1 MCPDGILP
9 VKARGLCYGGG
20 QDCNIEKEGFVVF
33 MRNGSDNELNESN
46 DQRNHEY
53 YKKIVSYLGLK
64 ASGKIT
70 LATLGTNPRLSLP
83 QWRGR
88 HGRTDIGLA
97 WNASKKKR
105 TWIWKKLWNLSTVNM
120 LGVVLR
126 EHIHVML
133 VLHLN
138 FLKHLTKQQ
147 HSNIPTLTR
156 SWSQR
161 GICIYAEQIITFR
174 SIVFEG
180 YHKKDL
186 INHGISIP
194 DIFTRLKQ

>member
-1 MCPDGILP
+1 
-9 VKARGLCYGGG
+9 
-20 QDCNIEKEGFVVF
+20 
-33 MRNGSDNELNESN
+33 
-46 DQRNHEY
+46 
-53 YKKIVSYLGLK
+53 
-64 ASGKIT
+64 
-70 LATLGTNPRLSLP
+70 
-83 QWRGR
+83 
-88 HGRTDIGLA
+88 
-97 WNASKKKR
+97 
-105 TWIWKKLWNLSTVNM
+105 M

-194 DIFTRLKQ
+194 DIFTRLKQYKNMKKGFKKIECATNLPDTIQIFIK

>member
-83 QWRGR
+83 Q
-88 HGRTDIGLA
+88 
-97 WNASKKKR
+97 
-105 TWIWKKLWNLSTVNM
+105 
-120 LGVVLR
+120 
-126 EHIHVML
+126 
-133 VLHLN
+133 
-138 FLKHLTKQQ
+138 
-147 HSNIPTLTR
+147 
-156 SWSQR
+156 
-161 GICIYAEQIITFR
+161 
-174 SIVFEG
+174 
-180 YHKKDL
+180 
-186 INHGISIP
+186 
-194 DIFTRLKQ
+194 